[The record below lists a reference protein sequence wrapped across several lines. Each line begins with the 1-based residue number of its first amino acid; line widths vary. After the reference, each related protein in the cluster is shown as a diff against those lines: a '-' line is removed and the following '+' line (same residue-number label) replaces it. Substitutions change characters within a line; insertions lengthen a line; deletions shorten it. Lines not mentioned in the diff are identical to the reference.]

1 MSDSPISVTG
11 RYGRYDVYGE
21 LAAGGMGSVHL
32 AVQVG
37 SGGIDRLVA
46 IKRLHPELVEDPEF
60 VDMLRNEA
68 RVLARI
74 RHSNVVAAHDAFELD
89 GEAFL
94 VMDFIEGETLNDL
107 VAAAA
112 GALPADVAAAIVV
125 GILHGLHA
133 AHEATNH
140 RGEKLMLVH
149 RDISPHNIL
158 VGFDG
163 IARILDFGIARVAN
177 RVRETTKIFVNGK
190 FGYMAPEQAQGV
202 ATHESDLF
210 GVGVIFWELL
220 VGQKLRKSK
229 NIHDLA
235 DEIVA
240 AVPPPSLRSG
250 TVPQAL
256 DDVVRRAC
264 APKPEDRY
272 HTALEMARDIER
284 CTPLASQWSVARYVN
299 DVANS
304 RRTHAQKLVR
314 SVESRYPS
322 QYPTIVDKD
331 ARPEDEE
338 IVELA
343 DDEFVSVYEKLDF
356 SHEPTIQL
364 DMSELSLV
372 SEFVGEA
379 TLVRR
384 RRELAG
390 LFGVEHPEKMDE
402 LPPPSVTPESSVAES
417 LRSVLELLSAAARE
431 KGFAAAFDDEV
442 TQRIQLRTGLSD
454 ATQLEVPQRPT
465 QPARLRPMPKRQV
478 LTERY
483 LVMRS
488 LFDRPFLPSMAMAD
502 TPLPLVR
509 RKHHE
514 GTPTPETR
522 RSASGHD
529 TVRSGPRDPGDE
541 TPPTSPAPKATTAT
555 RPDGMPRPLPNIRP
569 PDRRPPPIA

>member
-46 IKRLHPELVEDPEF
+46 IKRLHPELAEDPEF

-94 VMDFIEGETLNDL
+94 VMDFIEGETLSDL
-107 VAAAA
+107 SSSV
-112 GALPADVAAAIVV
+112 GGPVPVDVAAAIVV

-133 AHEATNH
+133 AYEATNH

-177 RVRETTKIFVNGK
+177 RVRETTRIFVNGK
-190 FGYMAPEQAQGV
+190 FGYMAPEQTQGT

-210 GVGVIFWELL
+210 AVGVIFWELL

-235 DEIVA
+235 DEIAA
-240 AVPPPSLRSG
+240 AVPPPSTRSE
-250 TVPQAL
+250 TVPATV
-256 DDVVRRAC
+256 DAVIRRAC
-264 APKPEDRY
+264 AANPADRY
-272 HTALEMARDIER
+272 PAALEMAREIER
-284 CTPLASQWSVARYVN
+284 CTPLASQWSVARYV
-299 DVANS
+299 DTVHNS
-304 RRTHAQKLVR
+304 KRAHAQKLVR

-322 QYPTIVDKD
+322 QYPTITDKD
-331 ARPEDEE
+331 KVGEE
-338 IVELA
+338 VEASTGNDVVELA
-343 DDEFVSVYEKLDF
+343 DEDFVSVCEKLDF
-356 SHEPTIQL
+356 SHEPTIQI

-372 SEFVGEA
+372 SDFVGEA
-379 TLVRR
+379 TLMRW
-384 RRELAG
+384 RREQAG
-390 LFGVEHPEKMDE
+390 AVDAERFGKMDE
-402 LPPPSVTPESSVAES
+402 LPPPSVSAESSVAES
-417 LRSVLELLSAAARE
+417 LRSVLELLSTAARE

-465 QPARLRPMPKRQV
+465 RPAKQRPMPKKQS

-488 LFDRPFLPSMAMAD
+488 LFDRPNLPSLALID
-502 TPLPLVR
+502 TPLPLVTRKR
-509 RKHHE
+509 RE

-522 RSASGHD
+522 RSA
-529 TVRSGPRDPGDE
+529 T
-541 TPPTSPAPKATTAT
+541 TPELREPTAPPIATSPHVAT
-555 RPDGMPRPLPNIRP
+555 RPEGMPRPLPNIRP